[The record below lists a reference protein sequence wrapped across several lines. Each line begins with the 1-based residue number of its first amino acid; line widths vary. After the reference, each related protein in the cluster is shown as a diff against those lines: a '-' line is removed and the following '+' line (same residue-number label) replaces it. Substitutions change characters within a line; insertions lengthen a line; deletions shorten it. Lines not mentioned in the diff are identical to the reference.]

1 MISNADSQM
10 ILLVIA
16 AVVALALLLQAI
28 VLLAI
33 FLGLRKTMALARGE
47 VEELRATV
55 LPLLKETRESM
66 SRVAPKIEGTCDDL
80 AALTHSLRVQAAELQ
95 TTTADLVQRARRQA
109 IRLDTMAT
117 SVMDAADR
125 AGDFMSHA
133 VNKPVR
139 QVSGILASIKA
150 VVDTFRTP
158 EPTSHPRTNHTP
170 TDPEMF
176 V

>member
-1 MISNADSQM
+1 MSDANSHTV
-10 ILLVIA
+10 LLVIA
-16 AVVALALLLQAI
+16 AVVALALLLQAV

-33 FLGLRKTMALARGE
+33 FIGMRKAISSARSELEDLRDI
-47 VEELRATV
+47 V
-55 LPLLKETRESM
+55 LPLIQDAREFFT
-66 SRVAPKIEGTCDDL
+66 RVAPKIEQTSVDF
-80 AALTHSLRVQAAELQ
+80 AALTHTLRAQTKDLQSAAAELI
-95 TTTADLVQRARRQA
+95 TRLRRQA
-109 IRLDTMAT
+109 DRLDSMAT

-139 QVSGILASIKA
+139 QVSGILASVKA
-150 VVDTFRTP
+150 IVETLRTAESVP
-158 EPTSHPRTNHTP
+158 HRHESHNS

>member
-33 FLGLRKTMALARGE
+33 FLGLRKAMALARGE

-66 SRVAPKIEGTCDDL
+66 ARVAPKIEGTCDDV
-80 AALTHSLRVQAAELQ
+80 AALAHSLRVQAAELQ

-109 IRLDTMAT
+109 ARLDTMAT
-117 SVMDAADR
+117 NIMDTADR

-158 EPTSHPRTNHTP
+158 EPTPHPRSNHTP